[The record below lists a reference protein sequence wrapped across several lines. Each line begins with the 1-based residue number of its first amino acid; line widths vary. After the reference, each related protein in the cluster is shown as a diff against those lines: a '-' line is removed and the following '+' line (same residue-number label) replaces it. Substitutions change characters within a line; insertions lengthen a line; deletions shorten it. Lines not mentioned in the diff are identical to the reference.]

1 MNKNIQHIEEMIQL
15 GEEVQQLEEKNCPTN
30 PSKWSYYK
38 SQAKQKFDVYPSAY
52 ANGWASKQYKAA
64 GGGWKKCAGESVN
77 ENEEDTYTV
86 MTRLDIEKAK
96 GLSFSKAKEMVRK
109 NKGWRIVKE
118 SVNEGPIDRIIGG
131 RPYEYIGDGRK
142 GKAVVS
148 GPMKDNQKADII
160 KRAKKAGYTAKPNMG
175 GGVTIF
181 IESVNENKVDK
192 LRNAVQKINRKYQV
206 KVSTHPVT
214 KGEIEIILGRGN
226 HPDSVYHSI
235 EKLVSKLGFKR
246 GQYSIF
252 DESVNEAQKV
262 NPTSKKFL
270 KGMKKIKVNGLGG
283 YMPGVDYVYV
293 DGDKYYFVDFE
304 GDHTEL
310 KNTNTIKQLHKLHGK
325 SLGESLKEAYV
336 IFYAK
341 KKGDKPSQAAYR
353 DKDMAV
359 KFEKDLKKD
368 GYITMM
374 VNKKIK
380 GVDESVNEESE
391 LAYLLRRMAD
401 VGGAEADEFL
411 SNNKVSLY
419 KIKLALRN
427 NDFTKYDLRDVI
439 QGKAARSI
447 KKKVMRHIKESVN
460 EASVGDF
467 EIGDF
472 VHFKSK
478 NKTGMVLS
486 IKGNKVTIN
495 TPKGK
500 VTGDIKD
507 VQVLYQDNVN
517 NSVKEDENDPQEIKV
532 GNYQTKYFHVCP
544 GASTLYKDIES
555 KGVDMDMA
563 ERSVRLQD
571 ALFFIEEHIQRD
583 GYDPEKDYVMVAKN
597 IAKNIMKLAKMMGL
611 EEEHNYIQGHIDTI
625 EKVVNGGS
633 VNEGNA
639 FTGALFKARKE
650 GLTEFEFNGKKY
662 PVHKLEEEDV
672 IEEGLKSRRNVVRE
686 GVMSNI
692 DMLAGESDTFMDFMK
707 TFKKE
712 YPEFDYKNKDL
723 VKWLQSTYKSKRG

>member
-1 MNKNIQHIEEMIQL
+1 ML
-15 GEEVQQLEEKNCPTN
+15 FFTLR
-30 PSKWSYYK
+30 
-38 SQAKQKFDVYPSAY
+38 
-52 ANGWASKQYKAA
+52 
-64 GGGWKKCAGESVN
+64 KKVIN
-77 ENEEDTYTV
+77 H
-86 MTRLDIEKAK
+86 L
-96 GLSFSKAKEMVRK
+96 
-109 NKGWRIVKE
+109 
-118 SVNEGPIDRIIGG
+118 
-131 RPYEYIGDGRK
+131 
-142 GKAVVS
+142 
-148 GPMKDNQKADII
+148 
-160 KRAKKAGYTAKPNMG
+160 KP
-175 GGVTIF
+175 
-181 IESVNENKVDK
+181 
-192 LRNAVQKINRKYQV
+192 
-206 KVSTHPVT
+206 H
-214 KGEIEIILGRGN
+214 
-226 HPDSVYHSI
+226 
-235 EKLVSKLGFKR
+235 
-246 GQYSIF
+246 
-252 DESVNEAQKV
+252 
-262 NPTSKKFL
+262 
-270 KGMKKIKVNGLGG
+270 
-283 YMPGVDYVYV
+283 
-293 DGDKYYFVDFE
+293 
-304 GDHTEL
+304 
-310 KNTNTIKQLHKLHGK
+310 
-325 SLGESLKEAYV
+325 
-336 IFYAK
+336 
-341 KKGDKPSQAAYR
+341 
-353 DKDMAV
+353 
-359 KFEKDLKKD
+359 
-368 GYITMM
+368 
-374 VNKKIK
+374 
-380 GVDESVNEESE
+380 
-391 LAYLLRRMAD
+391 
-401 VGGAEADEFL
+401 
-411 SNNKVSLY
+411 
-419 KIKLALRN
+419 
-427 NDFTKYDLRDVI
+427 
-439 QGKAARSI
+439 KAARSI

-517 NSVKEDENDPQEIKV
+517 TSVKEDENDPQEIKV

-583 GYDPEKDYVMVAKN
+583 GYGPEKDYVMVAKN

-625 EKVVNGGS
+625 EKVINGGS
-633 VNEGNA
+633 LNEGNS

-672 IEEGLKSRRNVVRE
+672 IEEGLKSRNSMVRE

>member
-15 GEEVQQLEEKNCPTN
+15 GEEVQHLEEKNCPTN

-64 GGGWKKCAGESVN
+64 GGGWKQCAGESVN
-77 ENEEDTYTV
+77 ESADYKYLTQVILDAKPKHNVYYNSSHNVVNIGGVGYDKGELVKQFNQNPGSSSNIKNNFFHANKDPQKTKREVEKLSNGKIKVTVGKGYGNEP
-86 MTRLDIEKAK
+86 
-96 GLSFSKAKEMVRK
+96 
-109 NKGWRIVKE
+109 IVYYSLKE
-118 SVNEGPIDRIIGG
+118 SVNEEKVYID
-131 RPYEYIGDGRK
+131 
-142 GKAVVS
+142 
-148 GPMKDNQKADII
+148 
-160 KRAKKAGYTAKPNMG
+160 
-175 GGVTIF
+175 
-181 IESVNENKVDK
+181 
-192 LRNAVQKINRKYQV
+192 
-206 KVSTHPVT
+206 
-214 KGEIEIILGRGN
+214 
-226 HPDSVYHSI
+226 
-235 EKLVSKLGFKR
+235 
-246 GQYSIF
+246 
-252 DESVNEAQKV
+252 
-262 NPTSKKFL
+262 FL
-270 KGMKKIKVNGLGG
+270 N
-283 YMPGVDYVYV
+283 
-293 DGDKYYFVDFE
+293 
-304 GDHTEL
+304 
-310 KNTNTIKQLHKLHGK
+310 
-325 SLGESLKEAYV
+325 
-336 IFYAK
+336 K
-341 KKGDKPSQAAYR
+341 KKGFKQDRIKFNSYE
-353 DKDMAV
+353 DAV
-359 KFEKDLKKD
+359 KWAKKNFEKFNTDMIKYESVM
-368 GYITMM
+368 GEAM
-374 VNKKIK
+374 VTPKRGHSYYQLTNDTPIKYVSGHSGLGLEVPGVLLHPDYDTIK
-380 GVDESVNEESE
+380 GKKGAYIIDYFGRYLYVDIKNKFASDIVNPKSSE
-391 LAYLLRRMAD
+391 QTRALMRNVKPVQMAPEYSD
-401 VGGAEADEFL
+401 W
-411 SNNKVSLY
+411 K
-419 KIKLALRN
+419 
-427 NDFTKYDLRDVI
+427 KY
-439 QGKAARSI
+439 
-447 KKKVMRHIKESVN
+447 MKESVN
-460 EASVGDF
+460 EAKVGDF

-472 VHFKSK
+472 IHFKSK
-478 NKTGMVLS
+478 NKTGMVVS
-486 IKGNKVTIN
+486 VKGNTVTIN

-507 VQVLYQDNVN
+507 VHVLYQDNVN
-517 NSVKEDENDPQEIKV
+517 TSVKEDENDPQEIKV

-544 GASTLYKDIES
+544 GASNLYKDIES
-555 KGVDMDMA
+555 KGVDMDIA

-625 EKVVNGGS
+625 EKVINGGS

-662 PVHKLEEEDV
+662 PVHKLDEDDV

>member
-15 GEEVQQLEEKNCPTN
+15 GEEVQHLEEKNCPTN

-64 GGGWKKCAGESVN
+64 GGGWKQCAG
-77 ENEEDTYTV
+77 
-86 MTRLDIEKAK
+86 
-96 GLSFSKAKEMVRK
+96 
-109 NKGWRIVKE
+109 E

-214 KGEIEIILGRGN
+214 KGEVEIILGRGN

-252 DESVNEAQKV
+252 DESVNEA
-262 NPTSKKFL
+262 
-270 KGMKKIKVNGLGG
+270 
-283 YMPGVDYVYV
+283 
-293 DGDKYYFVDFE
+293 
-304 GDHTEL
+304 
-310 KNTNTIKQLHKLHGK
+310 
-325 SLGESLKEAYV
+325 YV

-353 DKDMAV
+353 DKDMAL

-368 GYITMM
+368 GYITM
-374 VNKKIK
+374 VTQKKIK
-380 GVDESVNEESE
+380 GVD
-391 LAYLLRRMAD
+391 
-401 VGGAEADEFL
+401 
-411 SNNKVSLY
+411 
-419 KIKLALRN
+419 
-427 NDFTKYDLRDVI
+427 
-439 QGKAARSI
+439 
-447 KKKVMRHIKESVN
+447 ESVN

-625 EKVVNGGS
+625 EKVANGGS

-662 PVHKLEEEDV
+662 PVHKLEEEEV
-672 IEEGLKSRRNVVRE
+672 IEEGVQSKHKLVKE

-712 YPEFDYKNKDL
+712 YPEFDYKNRDL